1 MKRILAICL
10 ALALCV
16 MAPAAFAAEW
26 PEGLGP
32 QKPYSGT
39 PEVDF
44 NETIGYM
51 MLKPRNGESV
61 MPGNVTL
68 KIFLPRADVQTGS
81 GLLFLHSEKGGVV
94 EEVSIEPETMK
105 ARPMTEKELEAM
117 LWGCGTAFEVT
128 LQNPLQPNQN
138 YFVQMSEG
146 CISSE
151 EYDVASPAIAGRD
164 SWTFNTNSDN
174 IIEDL
179 IYIREVEGSEQP
191 EKVKDVQ
198 PGDKAVFEIVF
209 GEGAVAAALFCDAGS
224 IDALETY
231 FQKVIPVEPAE
242 GEEPEEIAPV
252 MAEIIFPEA
261 GEIKWGVAFL
271 DANGKLVYEITMI
284 TNVVVPEAE

>member
-1 MKRILAICL
+1 MKKILAL
-10 ALALCV
+10 VLALCMCLGMV
-16 MAPAAFAAEW
+16 ATTALADNLPKSAF
-26 PEGLGP
+26 LGP
-32 QKPYSGT
+32 VVTHGWVSGVT
-39 PEVDF
+39 YNAEQYLTQLA
-44 NETIGYM
+44 NEGKLEFKVYTST
-51 MLKPRNGESV
+51 N
-61 MPGNVTL
+61 
-68 KIFLPRADVQTGS
+68 AD
-81 GLLFLHSEKGGVV
+81 E
-94 EEVSIEPETMK
+94 
-105 ARPMTEKELEAM
+105 MTSQMDEAM

-128 LQNPLQPNQN
+128 LKNPLQPNQN

-209 GEGAVAAALFCDAGS
+209 GEDAVAAALFCDAGS

-231 FQKVIPVEPAE
+231 FQKVIPAEPAE

-252 MAEIIFPEA
+252 MAEITFPEA
-261 GEIKWGVAFL
+261 GEINWGVAFL